1 MKKVKIN
8 HLHKN
13 KTNILNLSKKII
25 EQNGWNTLLF
35 KKISAQSDININ
47 DLTVLFPDGYIE
59 MLKFALDQT
68 NLELVNKC
76 KKINLSKI
84 PLHKRIKKILLAKFK
99 IMEKEKKYFKRI
111 FYFLLIPTNYKT
123 LSTQLYK
130 SIDLMWYIAGDNSTD
145 FNFYTKR
152 MILSGIY
159 TSLIINFINN
169 HDLNYIEEKLDIY
182 LLKVSKIP
190 KIKKD
195 FQYFTNS
202 FKSYLT
208 FFQKA

>member
-8 HLHKN
+8 NLHKN

-68 NLELVNKC
+68 NLELVNNC
-76 KKINLSKI
+76 KKINLSKL

-99 IMEKEKKYFKRI
+99 IMEKEKKFFKRI
-111 FYFLLIPTNYKT
+111 FYFLLIPTNYKI

-169 HDLNYIEEKLDIY
+169 HDLNYIEEKLDIH

-195 FQYFTNS
+195 FQYFTNN

>member
-68 NLELVNKC
+68 NLELVNNC
-76 KKINLSKI
+76 KKINLSKL

-99 IMEKEKKYFKRI
+99 IMEKEKKFFKRI
-111 FYFLLIPTNYKT
+111 FNFLLIPTNYKI

-169 HDLNYIEEKLDIY
+169 HDLNYIEEKLDIH

-195 FQYFTNS
+195 FQYFTNN
-202 FKSYLT
+202 FKSYLA